1 MIPFII
7 NLETSQDRRDDMV
20 KQMYSINYPY
30 TFIKAVDGREL
41 TEIEYQEEISQTL
54 DIPIEKLKPTYYLHA
69 FH

>member
-7 NLETSQDRRDDMV
+7 NLETSKDRRDDMI

-30 TFIKAVDGREL
+30 TFIKAVDGRQL

-54 DIPIEKLKPTYYLHA
+54 GRYCTKSRVFSKSL
-69 FH
+69 